1 MKEVYIITNISLIYR
16 AEDVSP
22 SLLPHGDTTTNK
34 LQWQLIPDR
43 PSYDCWNK
51 VNTEIDRSLVF
62 CLKNALLIKASRDM
76 VSLLMASIIRWNT
89 TGFLQLKLR
98 NQVKKKKSEDKK
110 KKTITRLQKKI
121 ARGWISVSFKVYAF
135 APITLWI
142 WLPWESVSRLC
153 STLRKI

>member
-76 VSLLMASIIRWNT
+76 VSLVDGLNYPVKCNWIFT
-89 TGFLQLKLR
+89 TDTSKSG
-98 NQVKKKKSEDKK
+98 KKKKANTK